1 MFRYWSSLRNL
12 VVALTNAISSILSL
26 LLLLFLFIFI
36 FALLGMQ
43 LFGGN
48 FNFPEGRP
56 TSNFDTITNALL
68 TVFQVRLLDSHQLPD
83 ITHQKI
89 HFGLQQSLRVMCKVC
104 YMQCKQQISARY
116 KVCVLDLVQLED
128 NLQVILYFQ
137 IVF

>member
-1 MFRYWSSLRNL
+1 MSRYKLFPVCINKYIFRYWSSLRNL

-68 TVFQVRLLDSHQLPD
+68 TVFQVTILTKPD
-83 ITHQKI
+83 TGTRQTCCALAFK
-89 HFGLQQSLRVMCKVC
+89 LQRNLRENRRF
-104 YMQCKQQISARY
+104 Y
-116 KVCVLDLVQLED
+116 D
-128 NLQVILYFQ
+128 N
-137 IVF
+137 

>member
-1 MFRYWSSLRNL
+1 MSRYKLFPVCINKYIFRYWSSLRNL

-68 TVFQVRLLDSHQLPD
+68 TVFQVNILTKPD
-83 ITHQKI
+83 PGTRQTCCALAFK
-89 HFGLQQSLRVMCKVC
+89 LELRTKL
-104 YMQCKQQISARY
+104 R
-116 KVCVLDLVQLED
+116 E
-128 NLQVILYFQ
+128 N
-137 IVF
+137 